1 MLPYVYR
8 KAIFPKSLYA
18 IVCTT
23 WKTNNSEV
31 IELKKKRHFNPSV
44 ISLIYKSATHYKL
57 AMLIYMNHL

>member
-18 IVCTT
+18 IVCKT

-31 IELKKKRHFNPSV
+31 IEFLKKDTLTLPSSVWYINPLH
-44 ISLIYKSATHYKL
+44 II
-57 AMLIYMNHL
+57 N